1 MVQHTSHIITLF
13 DGSSIEALTLYTP
26 DTYEVVQILT
36 EDKVDLK
43 PGVLP
48 KELQKISMKLKAEH
62 DAHNKRS

>member
-1 MVQHTSHIITLF
+1 MIQHTSHTITLF
-13 DGSSIEALTLYTP
+13 DGSSIGALISYTP

-48 KELQKISMKLKAEH
+48 KELQRISMKLKAEH
-62 DAHNKRS
+62 DAHNKHS